1 MIETAKGVKNAEAIA
16 ATEGVDMVFIG
27 TGDLSLSIGTFPTMH
42 HDHSVACADV
52 HRACKKAWTPCGIF
66 TPSLEVA
73 KMRRSQGYRMVVTAN
88 DMDVLARGFNQ
99 ASSGFAAKPR
109 WRRSSLRAGAAADR
123 GLRLW
128 PVPSASG

>member
-1 MIETAKGVKNAEAIA
+1 
-16 ATEGVDMVFIG
+16 MVFIG
-27 TGDLSLSIGTFPTMH
+27 TGDLSLSIGTFPAMH

-99 ASSGFAAKPR
+99 ASSGFAAKPVVAQE
-109 WRRSSLRAGAAADR
+109 L
-123 GLRLW
+123 
-128 PVPSASG
+128 PSTPAPQRIEG